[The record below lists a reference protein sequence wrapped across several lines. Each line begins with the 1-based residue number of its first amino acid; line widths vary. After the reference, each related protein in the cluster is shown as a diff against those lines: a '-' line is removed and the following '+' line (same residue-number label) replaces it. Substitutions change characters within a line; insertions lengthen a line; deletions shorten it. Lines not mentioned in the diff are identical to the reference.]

1 MMTKEGRVDKDNE
14 IGIVRIKEKVERI
27 MVNRKG

>member
-1 MMTKEGRVDKDNE
+1 MMTKEGRDDKDNE